1 MKKNLL
7 VGATAFLALLSCGE
21 DRDEDNT
28 QQTTISQKIT
38 GTWTIIKKESNGMNI
53 SASLP
58 CQNLGN
64 FVFGSD
70 QKLYEN
76 YNSVVNNNCIT
87 ETDSYTY
94 SVDENSKKITT
105 KNQQNDVLVYTI
117 SSLSDKEL
125 ILLNMEGSDTTKYT
139 FSK

>member
-1 MKKNLL
+1 MWKLLLCNWENIKTMKKNLL

-94 SVDENSKKITT
+94 SVDENNKKITA
-105 KNQQNDVLVYTI
+105 KNVQNEMLVYAI
-117 SSLSDKEL
+117 
-125 ILLNMEGSDTTKYT
+125 
-139 FSK
+139 